1 MKVIEKKP
9 GKKPEVVEIEN
20 TLSTLQEAV
29 GGMIQAVPLT
39 YTSCIICNE
48 TGWLEGAPY
57 NTKVH
62 GAEYFGPIL
71 IVGVDM
77 DDFTSLT
84 DEQITSILAD
94 LEKEEG

>member
-9 GKKPEVVEIEN
+9 GQKPEVVEIEN
-20 TLSTLQEAV
+20 TLSALQAAV

-39 YTSCIICNE
+39 YTSCVICNE
-48 TGWLEGAPY
+48 MGWLEGAPY
-57 NTKVH
+57 NTTLH
-62 GAEYFGPIL
+62 GTEYSGPIL

-77 DDFTSLT
+77 EDFTGLT
-84 DEQITSILAD
+84 DEQIASIIAD

>member
-20 TLSTLQEAV
+20 TLSALQAAV

-39 YTSCIICNE
+39 YTSCVICNE

-62 GAEYFGPIL
+62 GTEYSGPIL

-77 DDFTSLT
+77 GDFTGLT
-84 DEQITSILAD
+84 DEQITSVLAD